1 MIGTAATQEDNMNTN
16 TYRVKIQGPLACFT
30 NPIFKVE
37 RVSYN
42 VITPS
47 AVRGCLDA
55 VLWHPGVTW
64 HVSRVEIHAPIKKIQ
79 LMRNEVKDVASK
91 ERPHID
97 ITASRTQRHMLALRD
112 VCYVVEVALRYDH
125 DLGCRLSGRRDY
137 RGSHG
142 KFTEMFER
150 RLAAGQHFHH
160 PYLGCREFAADV
172 RFDDKTTTAID
183 LDFTELMIYDPV
195 QDERNVFIADVRNG
209 AYEVDERFA
218 LVGGGCHGLDDEAPV
233 EEVRA
238 KTKRKRGKTKV

>member
-1 MIGTAATQEDNMNTN
+1 MNTN

-64 HVSRVEIHAPIKKIQ
+64 QVSRVEIHAPIKKIQ

-125 DLGCRLSGRRDY
+125 DLGCRLSGRADY

-142 KFTEMFER
+142 KFAEMFER
-150 RLAAGQHFHH
+150 RLAAGQHFHQRTH
-160 PYLGCREFAADV
+160 CV
-172 RFDDKTTTAID
+172 
-183 LDFTELMIYDPV
+183 
-195 QDERNVFIADVRNG
+195 
-209 AYEVDERFA
+209 
-218 LVGGGCHGLDDEAPV
+218 
-233 EEVRA
+233 
-238 KTKRKRGKTKV
+238 

>member
-1 MIGTAATQEDNMNTN
+1 MNTN

-125 DLGCRLSGRRDY
+125 DLGCRMSGRADY

-142 KFTEMFER
+142 KFAEMFER

-183 LDFTELMIYDPV
+183 LDFTELMVYDPAS
-195 QDERNVFIADVRNG
+195 DAEREVFIADVRG
-209 AYEVDERFA
+209 GVYEIDERFA
-218 LVGGGCHGLDDEAPV
+218 LVGGGCHRMDDAESA

-238 KTKRKRGKTKV
+238 KTTRKRGKTKV

>member
-1 MIGTAATQEDNMNTN
+1 MSTN

-91 ERPHID
+91 DRPHID
-97 ITASRTQRHMLALRD
+97 ITASRTQRHMLALRN

-125 DLGCRLSGRRDY
+125 ELGRRLSGHAAY

-142 KFTEMFER
+142 KFAEMFER
-150 RLAAGQHFHH
+150 RLATGQHFHH

-183 LDFTELMIYDPV
+183 LDFTEMMVYDPLL
-195 QDERNVFIADVRNG
+195 DTERTVFVADVRSG
-209 AYEVDERFA
+209 VYEVDERFA
-218 LVGGGCHGLDDEAPV
+218 SVSGGLHSLDDEEPV
-233 EEVRA
+233 ADVRA
-238 KTKRKRGKTKV
+238 KTTRKRGKPKS